1 MSYSFYIK
9 VYGCQMNDYDG
20 KRIED
25 ILVLNGF
32 TKEENPLNS
41 DIVIFY
47 TCNIREKAVH
57 KLESTIGMINSLKTK
72 VIAVGG
78 CVAQAEKE
86 NIFKRIPRI
95 NLSFGPSTYHKLP
108 EYLDDLLSGKKK
120 KMIDL
125 DNYKLDKFDIAT
137 RRREVTTSA
146 YVAIQEGCDNFCTYC
161 VVPYTRGREYSRP
174 VIDIINEVKYLVS
187 NGAKEIVL
195 GGQNVNSY
203 RGDAPY
209 ITIGSNRKTWRIE
222 ELIKAIA
229 TIDGIKR
236 LRYLR
241 SHPKDFTVDLMKVHT
256 EVPMLVPF
264 VHIPVQSGSDRILK
278 LMNRNHTSREYLDK
292 LKLFRDICP
301 EIQFSSDFIVGF
313 PSETEEDFNDTLKL
327 VEEAK
332 YTLSFYF
339 KYSIRP
345 NTPAARMPNQIDEKI
360 KEERLA
366 KLIKALLRDQVY
378 YNNKLVGKT
387 QEILITKKGKKEN
400 QYIGKNIYMQSVII
414 NSNENIIDQ
423 FKTTLIESADENC
436 VFGKL
441 LD

>member
-1 MSYSFYIK
+1 
-9 VYGCQMNDYDG
+9 MNDYDG

-25 ILVLNGF
+25 ILILNGF
-32 TKEENPLNS
+32 FKVNDPLTA

-57 KLESTIGMINSLKTK
+57 KLESTVGMIKSPKIK

-78 CVAQAEKE
+78 CVAQAEKD
-86 NIFKRIPRI
+86 NIFKRIPRV

-120 KMIDL
+120 RIIDL
-125 DNYKLDKFDIAT
+125 SNYKLEKFNST
-137 RRREVTTSA
+137 NKRREITTSS

-174 VIDIINEVKYLVS
+174 VIDIINEVKWLVN

-203 RGDAPY
+203 HGEAPY

-229 TIDGIKR
+229 AIDGIKR
-236 LRYLR
+236 LRYLT
-241 SHPKDFTVDLMKVHT
+241 SHPKDFTVELMQVHNA
-256 EVPMLVPF
+256 VPILVPF

-278 LMNRNHTSREYLDK
+278 LMNRNHTAREYLDK

-301 EIQFSSDFIVGF
+301 AIQFSSDFIVGF

-345 NTPAARMPNQIDEKI
+345 NTPAARMLEQIDDKI

-366 KLIKALLRDQVY
+366 RLIKALLKDQIY
-378 YNNKLVGKT
+378 YNNKLVGKI

-414 NSNENIIDQ
+414 NSDENIIDK
-423 FKTTLIESADENC
+423 FKTVLIESANENC